1 MILLVLHGAVIFYA
15 RAEVL
20 QQTQLFAIALAL
32 HQSVPKLEQWFLRDL
47 SLKHVTNHLILML
60 ILSMNVERKLYS
72 IFIIVMADIARAFV
86 QQ

>member
-1 MILLVLHGAVIFYA
+1 MLDHELNLIGKLKYEPYFLTVHDIVSFARSRNILC

-47 SLKHVTNHLILML
+47 SLKHVTNP
-60 ILSMNVERKLYS
+60 
-72 IFIIVMADIARAFV
+72 
-86 QQ
+86 